1 MKLRTYLLLAFFLV
15 LYLATYLYLEK
26 NFVYPFNIVDISK
39 PENKLPVEKYLLLD
53 LTGIVFG
60 VRRISSDIAWI
71 QVLQYYGTP
80 EEEFEKSVHNH
91 EYEDEHHHHERC
103 HHGPNFGGGKYYDLL
118 KLCQRTVRLDPYFYY
133 AYIYGSASLAWNL
146 NRDDE
151 GIKLLDEGIK
161 NCPKYWQFYIY
172 KMAIIYKKLDK
183 YKNMVYLLEKVVK
196 EQNCPLMVKA
206 ILANIYKKAGE
217 YQKSLQLWSE
227 IYKSGM
233 SEYYFF
239 AKEQISEIK
248 KILYS
253 R

>member
-1 MKLRTYLLLAFFLV
+1 MKWSTYFLLIFSFCINLG
-15 LYLATYLYLEK
+15 TYLYLEK
-26 NFVYPFNIVDISK
+26 NFVYPFKIVDISK
-39 PENKLPVEKYLLLD
+39 PENKLPVEKYILLD

-71 QVLQYYGTP
+71 QVLQYYGSP
-80 EEEFEKSVHNH
+80 EDENEEYNH
-91 EYEDEHHHHERC
+91 EHKEGHC
-103 HHGPNFGGGKYYDLL
+103 HHGINFGGGKYYDLL
-118 KLCQRTVRLDPYFYY
+118 KLCQRTIRLDPYFYY
-133 AYIYGSASLAWNL
+133 AYLYGSASLAWNL

-161 NCPKYWQFYIY
+161 NCPKYWQFYLY

-183 YKNMVYLLEKVVK
+183 YKEMVHLLEKVIK

-206 ILANIYKKAGE
+206 ILANIYKRLGE
-217 YQKSLQLWSE
+217 YQKSLELWTE
-227 IYKSGM
+227 IYNLGM

-239 AKEQISEIK
+239 AKEQIAEIK
-248 KILYS
+248 NLLSNY